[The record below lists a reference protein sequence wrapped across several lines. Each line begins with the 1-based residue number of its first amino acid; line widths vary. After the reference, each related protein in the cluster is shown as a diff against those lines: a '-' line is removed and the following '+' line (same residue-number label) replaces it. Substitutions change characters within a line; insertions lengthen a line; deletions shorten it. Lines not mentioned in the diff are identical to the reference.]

1 MPNHKGMQ
9 KLITETGLPTGY
21 EMLDKIMELEKAS
34 GVLEPPE
41 SLRKEIALQAM
52 AYAETFLNN
61 LPTSNTFE
69 FDRGR
74 SESLEQAFTEESGDF
89 SELLETLKTAV
100 NFEGINPASGGHM
113 GYIPG
118 GGIYP
123 SAWGD
128 FIADITNC
136 YSGVS
141 FASPGG
147 ARMERLLVQW
157 MASLVGYP
165 ANAGGD
171 LTSGGSIANLTAI
184 IAARETMGI
193 GSRQVEKSCIYM
205 TADTHHCVD
214 KAIRA
219 AGLADCPRRS
229 IPMDD
234 RFRMDVSGLRQA
246 IQGDIAAGLRP
257 WLIIASAGTTDTG
270 AVDPIDVIAGVAKQ
284 HELWL
289 HVDAAYGGFF
299 LLCEEGRKVLR
310 GLDKAHSIVLD
321 PHKGLFLP
329 YGSGAVLVKDEEW
342 LAQSQVYQADYM
354 QDARK
359 SSGHYSP
366 ADLSLELTRPFR
378 GLRFWLPLKIF
389 GLAPFR
395 KALAEKIWLAR
406 YFHGELEKTPGW
418 ETGPYPE
425 LSVVTYRYIP
435 KSGDADSF
443 NRKLIEKVQED
454 GTVFISSTLI
464 DGKFYLRLAVLH
476 FRTHL
481 LQVDYLL
488 SLLKSLSFKND
499 QADGFR

>member
-1 MPNHKGMQ
+1 
-9 KLITETGLPTGY
+9 
-21 EMLDKIMELEKAS
+21 MLNKIKQLEQAS
-34 GVLEPPE
+34 AVLEPPE
-41 SLRKEIALQAM
+41 SLREEMTAQAVM
-52 AYAETFLNN
+52 YAESFLNQ
-61 LPTSNTFE
+61 LPLTNTFE
-69 FDRGR
+69 YDKGR
-74 SESLEQAFTEESGDF
+74 SEGLEQPFIEDGGDF
-89 SELLETLKTAV
+89 PMLLETLKTTV

-128 FIADITNC
+128 FLADITNC

-147 ARMERLLVQW
+147 VRMERLLVQW
-157 MASLVGYP
+157 MAGLVGYP
-165 ANAGGD
+165 ATSGGD
-171 LTSGGSIANLTAI
+171 LTSGGSMANLTAI
-184 IAARETMGI
+184 IAARETMSI
-193 GSRQVEKSCIYM
+193 RARQVENSCIYT
-205 TADTHHCVD
+205 TADAHHCVD

-219 AGLADCPRRS
+219 AGLADCQRRVVA
-229 IPMDD
+229 MDE
-234 RFRMDVSGLRQA
+234 RFRMDVSALRHL
-246 IQGDIAAGLRP
+246 ILEDKAAGFRP

-270 AVDPIDVIAGVAKQ
+270 AVDPIDAIAEAAKQ
-284 HELWL
+284 HDLWL

-299 LLCEEGRKVLR
+299 LLCDEGRQVLR

-329 YGSGAVLVKDEEW
+329 YGSGAVLVREEEW
-342 LAQSQVYQADYM
+342 LARSQAYQADYM
-354 QDARK
+354 QDARI

-378 GLRFWLPLKIF
+378 GLRFWLPLKLF

-395 KALAEKIWLAR
+395 TALAEKIWLAR
-406 YFHGELEKTPGW
+406 YFYEELGKTPGW

-435 KSGDADSF
+435 DRGDADSF
-443 NRKLIEKVQED
+443 NRQLVEAVQAD
-454 GTVFISSTLI
+454 GKVFISSTLI
-464 DGKFYLRLAVLH
+464 RGKFYLRLAVLH

-488 SLLKSLSFKND
+488 GLLKSLTLKPD
-499 QADGFR
+499 

>member
-1 MPNHKGMQ
+1 
-9 KLITETGLPTGY
+9 
-21 EMLDKIMELEKAS
+21 MLKKIRQLQQDSSE
-34 GVLEPPE
+34 LEPPE
-41 SLRKEIALQAM
+41 TIREEISAQAV
-52 AYAETFLNN
+52 AYAELFLNK
-61 LPTSNTFE
+61 LPVTNTFE
-69 FDRGR
+69 YEKGR
-74 SESLEQAFTEESGDF
+74 SEVLDQAFTEQGADF
-89 SELLETLKTAV
+89 PALLETLKTAV
-100 NFEGINPASGGHM
+100 NIEGINPASGGHM

-147 ARMERLLVQW
+147 AKMERLLVRW
-157 MASLVGYP
+157 MADLVGYP
-165 ANAGGD
+165 ATAGGD

-184 IAARETMGI
+184 IAARETMGV
-193 GSRQVEKSCIYM
+193 RARHVEKACIYM
-205 TADTHHCVD
+205 TADAHHCVD
-214 KAIRA
+214 KALRA
-219 AGLADCPRRS
+219 AGLADCPRRV
-229 IPMDD
+229 IKMDE
-234 RFRMDVSGLRQA
+234 RFRMDVAGLQEQIRE
-246 IQGDIAAGLRP
+246 DKTSGLRP

-270 AVDPIDVIAGVAKQ
+270 AVDPIDDIAMVAEQ
-284 HELWL
+284 HEIWL

-299 LLCEEGRKVLR
+299 LLCDEGKQVLQ

-329 YGSGAVLVKDEEW
+329 YGSGAVLVRDEEW
-342 LAQSQVYQADYM
+342 LAQSQAYQADYM
-354 QDARK
+354 QDARI

-378 GLRFWLPLKIF
+378 GLRFWLPLKLF

-406 YFHGELEKTPGW
+406 YFHKELRKVPGW

-425 LSVVTYRYIP
+425 LSVVIYRFIP
-435 KSGDADSF
+435 DQGDADRY
-443 NRKLIEKVQED
+443 NQRRVEAVQVD
-454 GTVFISSTLI
+454 GRVFISSTLI
-464 DGKFYLRLAVLH
+464 NGKFYLRLAVLH

-481 LQVDYLL
+481 SQVDYLL
-488 SLLKSLSFKND
+488 KLLKSLTTET
-499 QADGFR
+499 G